1 MQGSIMQPVQ
11 FLTGP
16 HNMAQARPQMVNV
29 SVSGGMVG
37 GIPQMPDMK
46 VGVPWGWKRLLL
58 ADTVVYFSPSGIQLK
73 SIEEVQDY
81 LSTEGTCKCGLECP
95 LNIPASF
102 DFDSKVSSEI
112 QLPVSSIGGQ
122 TQCKQHSST
131 LALAQIQ
138 SNTGFAIRHY
148 HNPTFNRTRD
158 GVTKKVKKKKKPFSG
173 VLVSQMLAAREAE
186 KQRINEII
194 AQQKALEVQ
203 NPASQAQETPS
214 ADSQPQIPVSVQE
227 TPMEVSH
234 PSTVIKPE
242 PEEDQR
248 SQNMEEIPPETP
260 PLLLPPGTPPPH
272 LTPGTP
278 PPHLTPRMVH
288 PAFSSRSMMNLG
300 EVLSQA
306 PDSPMRPGPDS
317 PSPHGGAD
325 QPKKFS
331 LAEAM
336 QAARR
341 QNQQQEQKEEELNL
355 NSLKKE
361 DMNMAVSDIDGG
373 RLMILETEAE
383 EANEVLSPKMVGDAH
398 SPEKEK
404 GWDDQA
410 KNIEIRRLSNTDDG
424 NKVLEATFHSPDKDA
439 KKNPLM
445 NIFNIVS
452 GMEAVPSATE
462 DDRGPPPPGQPT
474 ALGTLRPQLRGRR
487 NRAQYSTLPPLP
499 HSPPP
504 WVLGG
509 QPGGPRLPLPPPGA
523 QQQIVLAPQ
532 MMLQGQVPPQQQ
544 VMQLIQTVNGPMLVP
559 VAPQQQMVQLQAS
572 PAPLM
577 TVGPRPPTSLAT
589 TSTSPPKGKARK
601 PQGSEPAPSPGP
613 ISQPPFM
620 MAPTGG
626 VVSFQSAPSQVSGAQ
641 MIFTQ
646 AGPAPGAQLVVGGQG
661 MQGMQGMILVPQP
674 QGIMYQQM
682 PDGTLVQVQSQMQG
696 ILPQGQ
702 ILLPG
707 PNQVVQGGPGQQVLM
722 APGGLVQGLQ
732 PVQPG
737 LALRQLVPGS
747 QPSQPKK
754 KPAAKKKQPKKKAKL
769 VTEGADQDETDT
781 SYEEPQPS
789 TSCSLSPRSSIQSNK
804 VDSSGLN
811 ATPPHQKDTGDYEQ
825 LRQAKSPESEMEF
838 RDLLDTS
845 VEGDER
851 EEDRAETSTSN
862 ISFIEEKIVIS
873 DEEEESGLE
882 EEMAHHSKS
891 VSSSSKKK
899 KKRKKKTSYKE
910 RSRSRG
916 SSRGKTQLLHDPY
929 PNTSPHRKVE

>member
-1 MQGSIMQPVQ
+1 
-11 FLTGP
+11 
-16 HNMAQARPQMVNV
+16 
-29 SVSGGMVG
+29 
-37 GIPQMPDMK
+37 
-46 VGVPWGWKRLLL
+46 
-58 ADTVVYFSPSGIQLK
+58 
-73 SIEEVQDY
+73 
-81 LSTEGTCKCGLECP
+81 
-95 LNIPASF
+95 
-102 DFDSKVSSEI
+102 
-112 QLPVSSIGGQ
+112 
-122 TQCKQHSST
+122 
-131 LALAQIQ
+131 
-138 SNTGFAIRHY
+138 
-148 HNPTFNRTRD
+148 
-158 GVTKKVKKKKKPFSG
+158 
-173 VLVSQMLAAREAE
+173 
-186 KQRINEII
+186 
-194 AQQKALEVQ
+194 
-203 NPASQAQETPS
+203 
-214 ADSQPQIPVSVQE
+214 
-227 TPMEVSH
+227 
-234 PSTVIKPE
+234 
-242 PEEDQR
+242 
-248 SQNMEEIPPETP
+248 
-260 PLLLPPGTPPPH
+260 
-272 LTPGTP
+272 
-278 PPHLTPRMVH
+278 
-288 PAFSSRSMMNLG
+288 
-300 EVLSQA
+300 
-306 PDSPMRPGPDS
+306 
-317 PSPHGGAD
+317 
-325 QPKKFS
+325 
-331 LAEAM
+331 
-336 QAARR
+336 
-341 QNQQQEQKEEELNL
+341 
-355 NSLKKE
+355 
-361 DMNMAVSDIDGG
+361 
-373 RLMILETEAE
+373 
-383 EANEVLSPKMVGDAH
+383 
-398 SPEKEK
+398 
-404 GWDDQA
+404 
-410 KNIEIRRLSNTDDG
+410 
-424 NKVLEATFHSPDKDA
+424 
-439 KKNPLM
+439 
-445 NIFNIVS
+445 
-452 GMEAVPSATE
+452 
-462 DDRGPPPPGQPT
+462 
-474 ALGTLRPQLRGRR
+474 
-487 NRAQYSTLPPLP
+487 
-499 HSPPP
+499 
-504 WVLGG
+504 
-509 QPGGPRLPLPPPGA
+509 
-523 QQQIVLAPQ
+523 
-532 MMLQGQVPPQQQ
+532 
-544 VMQLIQTVNGPMLVP
+544 
-559 VAPQQQMVQLQAS
+559 
-572 PAPLM
+572 
-577 TVGPRPPTSLAT
+577 
-589 TSTSPPKGKARK
+589 
-601 PQGSEPAPSPGP
+601 
-613 ISQPPFM
+613 M

-916 SSRGKTQLLHDPY
+916 SSRERLSSPPESPVVPPEPRDFRVGDLVWGPAHGFPSWPGKLVRGQGERERGRVWVQWFGTRDASQVEGHRLKTLSEGLEAHHRERKKSRRGRKM
-929 PNTSPHRKVE
+929 NTSLEKAIQEAMAELD